1 MIPASVQVKNG
12 RLPDE
17 PGVYLMHDAKGKLL
31 YVGKAA
37 NLNRRVTSYFTR
49 PHDSRIQA
57 MVQQITRIEYE
68 ETGTAIEALI
78 REAALIKDKMPPYN
92 VKDKDNKSFLHV
104 VITKEEFPRVLLV
117 RGKDLREDAKEK
129 IPVKEVFGPFTSASN
144 IREALRIIRRLF
156 PYSTH
161 TSSQIHKGSRPCFDC
176 QIGLCPGV
184 CAGKI
189 SKKEYQKTIKHL
201 LLFLHGKKA
210 RIVKALEKEMAL
222 ASKKQEFEKATALR
236 GKIFALQHIQDVA
249 LISDT
254 EIVDP
259 DAEKKATASGKV
271 QKLYRIEGYDISNI
285 SGTSSVGSMVVF
297 INGQPDKQEYRKF
310 KIKTVTGPDDFAM
323 MEEVLMRRFR
333 NTWTLPDLVLV
344 DGGKGQVSM
353 AKRVVRQCN
362 LKIPV
367 IGLAKGP
374 ERKRNDIVGIAPSG
388 ISLATLIRVRDEAH
402 RFAIGYH
409 KVLRRAGM
417 FQ

>member
-1 MIPASVQVKNG
+1 
-12 RLPDE
+12 
-17 PGVYLMHDAKGKLL
+17 MHDAKGLLL

-57 MVQQITRIEYE
+57 MVQQIARIEYE

-78 REAALIKDKMPPYN
+78 REAALIKERMPPYN

-104 VITKEEFPRVLLV
+104 VITKEEFPRVLLA
-117 RGKDLREDAKEK
+117 RGKDLHENVLNEQKEK
-129 IPVKEVFGPFTSASN
+129 VPAKKVFGPFTSASN

-161 TSSQIHKGSRPCFDC
+161 TPSQIHLGSRPCFDC

-184 CAGKI
+184 CAGVV

-201 LLFLHGKKA
+201 ILFLEGKKA
-210 RIVKALEKEMAL
+210 RIVKALEKDMVK
-222 ASKKQEFEKATALR
+222 ASKKQEYEAATYLR

-259 DAEKKATASGKV
+259 NNPDSGGDKASRGLPAKKG
-271 QKLYRIEGYDISNI
+271 YRIEGYDISNI

-297 INGQPDKQEYRKF
+297 VNGQPDKNEYRKF
-310 KIKTVTGPDDFAM
+310 KIKSVEGPDDFAM
-323 MEEVLMRRFR
+323 MEEVLTRRFR
-333 NTWTLPDLVLV
+333 NDWPLPDLVLV

-353 AKRVVRQCN
+353 AKRVVRQFN

-374 ERKRNDIVGIAPSG
+374 ERKRNDIIGIAPAG
-388 ISLATLIRVRDEAH
+388 ISLATLIKVRDEAH

-409 KVLRRAGM
+409 KSLRRAAF